1 MKPISA
7 ISCGFLLLASCRQD
21 MHDQPRY
28 LPLQT
33 SNFFADGRASRPI
46 PAGTVARDEVVTP
59 GVLQTGGDARGNFS
73 EVIPVPVDMAL
84 LKRGQERYDIY
95 CVPCHGYLGD
105 GDGMVSRRGVRVPAN
120 LLTDRIRQAPPGYI
134 FQVISNGYGAMGDY
148 ADQIP
153 SETDRWAVVAYV
165 RALELSQSA
174 TLDQVPAA
182 DRAKLEG
189 GGQ

>member
-1 MKPISA
+1 MKAISA
-7 ISCGFLLLASCRQD
+7 IPCGFLLLTAACRRD
-21 MHDQPRY
+21 MQDQPRY
-28 LPLQT
+28 EPLQT

-46 PAGTVARDEVVTP
+46 PEGTVAWDEVAVP
-59 GVLQTGGDARGNFS
+59 GVLQTGDRNGDFS
-73 EVIPVPVDMAL
+73 EVIPVKIDLAL

-105 GDGMVSRRGVRVPAN
+105 GDGMVARRGVRIPAN
-120 LLTDRIRQAPPGYI
+120 LHSDRIRQAPPGYI
-134 FQVISNGYGAMGDY
+134 FQVISKGYGAMGDY

-153 SETDRWAVVAYV
+153 SPTDRWAIVAYL

-189 GGQ
+189 AAQ